1 MTHKNIVRY
10 YQAWV
15 DGEGE
20 QENNVPENANPELDT
35 VGNDVLEIV
44 EGVGE
49 DSDDEDDSGQGWW
62 ASTLDKNGGKGPP
75 KKSQSISEEGESS
88 WGESSFSEGHSSEE
102 DDQFNEDLHQ
112 LDFDDDAKDV
122 GLSSPLLSGFGF

>member
-20 QENNVPENANPELDT
+20 QENDVTENANPELDT

-49 DSDDEDDSGQGWW
+49 DSDDEDNSGQGWW
-62 ASTLDKNGGKGPP
+62 ASAPDKTGGKGRQRKVSPSP
-75 KKSQSISEEGESS
+75 MRENLAGAKHHPVKGTLWKKMIL
-88 WGESSFSEGHSSEE
+88 F
-102 DDQFNEDLHQ
+102 
-112 LDFDDDAKDV
+112 K
-122 GLSSPLLSGFGF
+122 